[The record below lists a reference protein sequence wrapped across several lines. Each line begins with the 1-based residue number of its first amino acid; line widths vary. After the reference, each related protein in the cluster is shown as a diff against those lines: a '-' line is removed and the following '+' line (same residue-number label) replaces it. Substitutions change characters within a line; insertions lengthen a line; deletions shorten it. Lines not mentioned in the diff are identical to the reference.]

1 MKMPRPTSFGK
12 DTGLQVR
19 MTVTLFLLGVVYVV
33 FVGAFIAAG
42 VSAVPVL
49 AIAGGLAALNLF
61 ASDKL
66 ALAAMGARV
75 VTPQEAPQLH
85 AMIDRL
91 CVQADLPK
99 PKVAVANT
107 RMPNAF
113 ALGRSPKKATVCATT
128 GIMELLSPAELEGVM
143 AHELTHVANRDVA
156 VMTLAGFFAT
166 LAAYIVQFGFLFGGG
181 GSYGDDD
188 DNPSFLVLLLVSLVV
203 YVVSFLLMQALSRYR
218 EFAADRGA
226 SIITG
231 RPSALASALQK
242 ISAGMHR
249 IPQKDLRAAG
259 ELQAFFI
266 FPAAKG
272 KVGGLFATHP
282 PMEKRI
288 EALQRLE
295 MQLQGSTT
303 LVGFLDVLRGK
314 RELKQPAPD
323 RLFAMSTAYVKLE
336 MELGLRTTGQA
347 AIVFQPLA
355 TADFEQLVRDME
367 ELVRSTGSENQGR
380 VESSDDEHGY
390 RWMIITDP
398 EDFDDLVVGVNA
410 VSNEIQGG
418 GYGDRI
424 LAAVFAFKDE
434 KDRPLYWIYN
444 YKRGAFYPFVPSGGE
459 QQRDNEREM
468 RLRAQ
473 IGADLP
479 VEAELER
486 WFPLW
491 GIPI

>member
-1 MKMPRPTSFGK
+1 MPRPTSFGK

-19 MTVTLFLLGVVYVV
+19 MTVTMFLLGLVYVALV
-33 FVGAFIAAG
+33 VALLYVGASG
-42 VSAVPVL
+42 VTVAI
-49 AIAGGLAALNLF
+49 IAGGLAALNLF

-75 VTPQEAPQLH
+75 VSPQEAPQLH
-85 AMIDRL
+85 AMVERL

-113 ALGRSPKKATVCATT
+113 ALGRSPKSATVCATT

-143 AHELTHVANRDVA
+143 AHELTHVANRDVL

-166 LAAYIVQFGFLFGGG
+166 IAAYIVQFGFFFGGG

-188 DNPSFLVLLLVSLVV
+188 DNPSFMVLLLVSLVV

-226 SIITG
+226 AIITG

-242 ISAGMHR
+242 ISSGMHQ

-272 KVGGLFATHP
+272 SVSGLFATHP

-288 EALQRLE
+288 AALARLE
-295 MQLQGSTT
+295 AQLQG
-303 LVGFLDVLRGK
+303 
-314 RELKQPAPD
+314 QI
-323 RLFAMSTAYVKLE
+323 
-336 MELGLRTTGQA
+336 A
-347 AIVFQPLA
+347 A
-355 TADFEQLVRDME
+355 
-367 ELVRSTGSENQGR
+367 
-380 VESSDDEHGY
+380 
-390 RWMIITDP
+390 
-398 EDFDDLVVGVNA
+398 
-410 VSNEIQGG
+410 
-418 GYGDRI
+418 
-424 LAAVFAFKDE
+424 
-434 KDRPLYWIYN
+434 
-444 YKRGAFYPFVPSGGE
+444 
-459 QQRDNEREM
+459 
-468 RLRAQ
+468 
-473 IGADLP
+473 
-479 VEAELER
+479 
-486 WFPLW
+486 
-491 GIPI
+491 